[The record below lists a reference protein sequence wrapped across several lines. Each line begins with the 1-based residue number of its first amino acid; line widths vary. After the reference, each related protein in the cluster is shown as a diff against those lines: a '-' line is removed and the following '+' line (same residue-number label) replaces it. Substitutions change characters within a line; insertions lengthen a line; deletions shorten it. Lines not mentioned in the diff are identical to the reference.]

1 MKSKCCNKPL
11 RLSRENPEPGETMY
25 YICDGCNQPADPK
38 CDHGDHIMCN
48 ECTELEEGKHSS
60 SVHPVCPV
68 CGTLSSWGM
77 MHRCKKGLLALHDGT
92 DYKDFCVDVKPAGDV
107 AQVHLDQAQ
116 LHADDYVDKNYPDE
130 REVSKLKEASMQN
143 KPRIDFDAHR
153 FDIILSVDAGLKRIF
168 DERLATALEDQRA
181 TFVDEVKN
189 RKATIK
195 WLWGKQKTD
204 DECFLMVMEQVQKI
218 ADILNGKE

>member
-38 CDHGDHIMCN
+38 CDHSDEN
-48 ECTELEEGKHSS
+48 ELTGE
-60 SVHPVCPV
+60 
-68 CGTLSSWGM
+68 
-77 MHRCKKGLLALHDGT
+77 
-92 DYKDFCVDVKPAGDV
+92 
-107 AQVHLDQAQ
+107 Q

-130 REVSKLKEASMQN
+130 REVGRITCSCNDFKETKWCKHMPDGAVKTGWN
-143 KPRIDFDAHR
+143 KPQLSAEMEKRLKNCDGYQCDSCYGTGKDQKLAIDNGI
-153 FDIILSVDAGLKRIF
+153 DIDCQKCGGSGVTELAREVRNF
-168 DERLATALEDQRA
+168 LATALEEQKQ
-181 TFVDEVKN
+181 ELLSEIKN

-204 DECFLMVMEQVQKI
+204 DECFLMVMEQVQRI
-218 ADILNGKE
+218 AEFAKLNQLKGGKC